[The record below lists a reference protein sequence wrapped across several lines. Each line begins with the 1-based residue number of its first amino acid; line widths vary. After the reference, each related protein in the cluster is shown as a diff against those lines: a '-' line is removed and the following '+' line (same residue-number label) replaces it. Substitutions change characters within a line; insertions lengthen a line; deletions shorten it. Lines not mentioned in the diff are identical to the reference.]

1 MTGPCHVAVLDPMP
15 DAMQAKVRAIAG
27 DLDLRF
33 PASPDIADFAATVRG
48 ADVIVVRGLGLSEE
62 ILRGSDAVRLV
73 HKWGTGVDNIP
84 LDVARELNVPVA
96 RSPGVNAPTVAD
108 LTVGMIIAALRRIPQ
123 HDNNTRAGRWIVD
136 SLVPGARDLNGRTVG
151 LIGFGAIG
159 QLVAR
164 RLTGFDCDVMYHRPS
179 GRLPGAAA
187 RFVSMAEIL
196 ETADIVSLHLPL
208 TEATRHMIGAPQLA
222 AMKTGAMLVNTGRG
236 GLVDEDAL
244 IAALRSGHLAA
255 AALDVFAQ
263 EPVNEDNPMLHM
275 DNVVV
280 LPHIGGYT
288 EDNLH
293 RMVSHWAENIRRFR
307 DGRGID
313 ADCIVI

>member
-1 MTGPCHVAVLDPMP
+1 MTAPIAVLDPMP
-15 DAMQAKVRAIAG
+15 EAMQDKVRAIAG

-33 PASPDIADFAATVRG
+33 PASPDAADFAATVRG
-48 ADVIVVRGLGLSEE
+48 ADVIVVSSIGLSED
-62 ILRGSDAVRLV
+62 ILRGADAVRLV

-84 LDVARELNVPVA
+84 LDAARELGVPVA

-108 LTVGMIIAALRRIPQ
+108 LTVGMMIAALRRIPQ
-123 HDNNTRAGRWIVD
+123 HHHNTRAGRWVVD
-136 SLVPGARDLNGRTVG
+136 ALVPGARDLNGRSVG

-164 RLTGFDCDVMYHRPS
+164 RLGGFDCDVMYHRPS
-179 GRLPGAAA
+179 GPLPEAAA
-187 RFVSMAEIL
+187 RFALVEEIL

-208 TEATRHMIGAPQLA
+208 TEATRHTIGASRLA
-222 AMKTGAMLVNTGRG
+222 AMKPGATLVNTGRG

-244 IAALRSGHLAA
+244 VAALRTGHLGA

-263 EPVNEDNPMLHM
+263 EPVNPDNPLLRM
-275 DNVVV
+275 DSVVA
-280 LPHIGGYT
+280 LPHIGGHT

-307 DGRGID
+307 DGQGID
-313 ADCIVI
+313 AACRVT